1 MLSRKERIQSIE
13 ENPQFSVLIVG
24 AGINGIGTF
33 LDLALQGLDVLMI
46 DRGDYWIIAAEQVRH
61 HPIWS
66 MGGFVTWK
74 MASFV

>member
-46 DRGDYWIIAAEQVRH
+46 DLRH